1 MTSRISVVE
10 ATDLGGGN
18 FRIRLGMGDNEN
30 QIVHSDI
37 VSAASCEDAV
47 QKAKEDFSRWL
58 KKVLKVAG
66 KSAA

>member
-1 MTSRISVVE
+1 MTSGISVVE

-18 FRIRLGMGDNEN
+18 FRIRLGMGNGEN

-37 VSAASCEDAV
+37 ISAATCEDAI

-58 KKVLKVAG
+58 KMVFKLAG
-66 KSAA
+66 KRAA